1 MSGAGELSR
10 WVAISC
16 EAWWMGRLAVRLA
29 RRRRRRVRMGDILGD
44 VVDTVCTKVDSLRV
58 LLVIMR
64 VVEGTR
70 VFFENQLR

>member
-1 MSGAGELSR
+1 MSGVGELSR

-16 EAWWMGRLAVRLA
+16 EVWWTGRLAVRPA
-29 RRRRRRVRMGDILGD
+29 RKRGRRARMGDILGD
-44 VVDTVCTKVDSLRV
+44 VVDPIYTKVDGLRV
-58 LLVIMR
+58 LLVTMR